1 MKKMVHAKLIQST
14 RALLLILIVVAIGV
28 RGGSLFGID
37 LSFDQKDNIQI
48 AKFND
53 VDIKNL
59 FPSFTKIEEVQQSV
73 FHVYDGDKLI
83 GTLLNS
89 SPKADSIVG
98 YVNST
103 PLLVGLDSHNT
114 IVGIRL
120 LPNRESKD
128 FIAKIVD
135 NGLLERWN
143 GTPVNTFSSLNV
155 DGVSGATY
163 SSQAIIKNVQIAVN
177 AYASSD
183 VHQQEKI
190 NVLNVIKWSCAV
202 LMLVASLFLFFMP
215 ASLKK
220 FRNYIL
226 LFNLLVL
233 GFWVGD
239 TLSINSIYNWIIGG
253 VQLSTRWFIVL
264 VLIVSILI
272 PLFTKKAFYCSC
284 LCPYGAAQE
293 LTHKLN
299 RRYKLELPLRIRRKL
314 PLLRECIFGILVLLL
329 CIGVVFDLTNIEPFS
344 VFMFQTA
351 SVPVIILA
359 LLFIV
364 LSFFIPKPWCRYF
377 CPTGQLL
384 EIIRKLFV
392 VK

>member
-1 MKKMVHAKLIQST
+1 MVHVKLIQST

-37 LSFDQKDNIQI
+37 LSFEQKDTIQV
-48 AKFND
+48 AKFTD
-53 VDIKNL
+53 VDVKNL
-59 FPSFTKIEEVQQSV
+59 FPNFTKIDEIQQSV
-73 FHVYDGDKLI
+73 YSVYDGEKLI

-89 SPKADSIVG
+89 SPKGDSIVG

-103 PLLVGLDSHNT
+103 PLLVALDLNNT

-120 LPNRESKD
+120 LPNRESPD

-135 NGLLERWN
+135 HGMLERWN
-143 GTPVNTFSSLNV
+143 GTPVSAFSSLNV

-177 AYASSD
+177 AYASSN
-183 VHQQEKI
+183 VPQHEKL

-202 LMLVASLFLFFMP
+202 MMLVASLFLFFMP
-215 ASLKK
+215 ARLKK

-264 VLIVSILI
+264 VLVVSILI
-272 PLFTKKAFYCSC
+272 PLFTKKAFYCTC

-299 RRYKLELPLRIRRKL
+299 RRFKWELPLRIRRKL
-314 PLLRECIFGILVLLL
+314 PLLRECIFGVLVFLL
-329 CIGVVFDLTNIEPFS
+329 CLGVVFDLTNIEPFS
-344 VFMFQTA
+344 VFMFQSA
-351 SVPVIILA
+351 AVPVIILA
-359 LLFIV
+359 LSFIV

-377 CPTGQLL
+377 CPTGQFL
-384 EIIRKLFV
+384 EIIRKLFT

>member
-1 MKKMVHAKLIQST
+1 MVHVKLIQTT
-14 RALLLILIVVAIGV
+14 RALLLVLIVVAIGV
-28 RGGSLFGID
+28 RGGSLLGFD
-37 LSFDQKDNIQI
+37 LSFDPKEETPI
-48 AKFND
+48 AKFNEVD
-53 VDIKNL
+53 VKNL
-59 FPSFTKIEEVQQSV
+59 FPDFTKIEEVQQSV
-73 FHVYDGDKLI
+73 YRVYDGEKVL

-103 PLLVGLDSHNT
+103 PLLVALDAQNMIIGVH
-114 IVGIRL
+114 L
-120 LPNRESKD
+120 LPNRESPD

-135 NGLLERWN
+135 NGLLERWK
-143 GTPVNTFSSLNV
+143 GTPLITFSSLDV

-183 VHQQEKI
+183 ARQQEKI
-190 NVLNVIKWSCAV
+190 DLFDVIKWSCAV
-202 LMLVASLFLFFMP
+202 AMLIASLLLFFMP
-215 ASLKK
+215 ARLKK

-264 VLIVSILI
+264 VLVISILI
-272 PLFTKKAFYCSC
+272 PLFTQKAFYCSC

-299 RRYKLELPLRIRRKL
+299 RKYKLELPLRIRRKL
-314 PLLRECIFGILVLLL
+314 PLLRECIFGILVFLL
-329 CIGVVFDLTNIEPFS
+329 CVGVVFDLTNIEPFS

-359 LLFIV
+359 LSFIV

-377 CPTGQLL
+377 CPTGQFL
-384 EIIRKLFV
+384 EIIRKLFI